1 LVLMKVAVVHD
12 WIVNIGGAEK
22 VLKAILEVF
31 PDADVYTLVY
41 LKNTV
46 KKLGIEGKVYS
57 SFINGLPLAKRKILI
72 LFTFDASCCR
82 AI

>member
-1 LVLMKVAVVHD
+1 MKVAVVHD

-46 KKLGIEGKVYS
+46 KKLGIEGQS
-57 SFINGLPLAKRKILI
+57 LFIIH
-72 LFTFDASCCR
+72 
-82 AI
+82 